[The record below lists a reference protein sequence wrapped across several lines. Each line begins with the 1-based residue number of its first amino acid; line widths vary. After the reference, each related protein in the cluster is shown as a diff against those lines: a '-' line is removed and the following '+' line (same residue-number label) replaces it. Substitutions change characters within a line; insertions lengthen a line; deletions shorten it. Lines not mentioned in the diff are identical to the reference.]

1 MKTYSAKP
9 IDIKREMHVI
19 DAADKTLGRLSIQIA
34 RILMGK
40 HKPIYTPS
48 MDTGDFVTVINAAK
62 VRVTGKKAE
71 QKVYY
76 RHSNY
81 PGGLKSITLG
91 KMMQQFPTRA
101 IEYAVKGMLPHTRL
115 GAQMNK
121 KLRVYAGATYPNAP
135 KVKTAKAKESK

>member
-1 MKTYSAKP
+1 MKTYSARP
-9 IDIKREMHVI
+9 VDIKRQTHVI
-19 DAADKTLGRLSIQIA
+19 DAAEQTLGRLSIRIA

-40 HKPIYTPS
+40 HKPMYTPTI
-48 MDTGDFVTVINAAK
+48 DTGDFVVVINAAK

-101 IEYAVKGMLPHTRL
+101 IEYAVRGMLPHTRL

-135 KVKTAKAKESK
+135 KAKTEKVKESK